1 MRTLH
6 HVNRGFLPAAILG
19 VAASFLTVACGSS
32 DSTIASVSPA
42 DVDLASED
50 TTSLQLTTRPV
61 IYRPG
66 VILGSLPTFADSITF
81 QGTGFANVTSVTFLG
96 GPLAG
101 DDEDADFTIVG
112 DNTLIVEVPGGAA
125 TGLIRVATDFNAA
138 YRLYIAPP
146 PPPPPAP
153 PEIFIASSTNCT
165 TALTQ
170 PLDFGSPAVQTASTR
185 SFVVCNVGEETLE
198 VSMTA
203 LDDAD
208 PSGDGIEDY
217 AITSQPEF
225 AVAPGSFASIT
236 VQCTPSEVESNLDAV
251 VQITSNAVLPPATTN
266 VALTCDG
273 GEGGFE

>member
-6 HVNRGFLPAAILG
+6 RMNRGYLPVAILG

-32 DSTIASVSPA
+32 DSTIASVSP
-42 DVDLASED
+42 DVATEA

-153 PEIFIASSTNCT
+153 PEIFIATSTTCDED
-165 TALTQ
+165 LTQ
-170 PLDFGSPAVQTASTR
+170 PLDFGNPPVQTTSTR
-185 SFVVCNVGEETLE
+185 SFVVCNVGEQTLE

-208 PSGDGIEDY
+208 PSGDGIDDY

-225 AVAPGSFASIT
+225 EVAPGSFASIT
-236 VQCTPSEVESNLDAV
+236 VQCTPSEAESNLNAV
-251 VQITSNAVLPPATTN
+251 VQITSNDVLAPATTD
-266 VALTCDG
+266 VDLTCRMQMDG
-273 GEGGFE
+273 GEG